1 MKTGNWRKIL
11 LVIKSGIGYDVHSLA
26 KGEKLIIGGV
36 KISSPLGSVGHSDGD
51 VLLHAI
57 VDALLGAAKLGD
69 IGIHFTSSDER
80 WKGKESIYFLEHAA
94 LLVREKGFEIDYVDS
109 TVILEKPK
117 LADIIPEMVYKISY
131 TLQIDEAA
139 VSIKATTTDKMGFIG
154 RGEGV
159 GAMAI
164 ATISK

>member
-1 MKTGNWRKIL
+1 M
-11 LVIKSGIGYDVHSLA
+11 IKSGIGYDVHSLA
-26 KGEKLIIGGV
+26 KGEELVIGGI
-36 KISSPLGSVGHSDGD
+36 KINSPRGSVGHSDGD

-69 IGIHFTSSDER
+69 IGMHFTSSDER

-94 LLVREKGFEIDYVDS
+94 ILIREQGFEIDYVDS
-109 TVILEKPK
+109 TVILEEPK
-117 LADIIPEMVYKISY
+117 LADIIPEMVYKVSY
-131 TLQIDEAA
+131 TLQINEAA

>member
-1 MKTGNWRKIL
+1 M
-11 LVIKSGIGYDVHSLA
+11 IKSGIGYDVHSLA

-36 KISSPLGSVGHSDGD
+36 KINSPWGSVGHSDGD

-69 IGIHFTSSDER
+69 IGMHFPSSDER
-80 WKGKESIYFLEHAA
+80 WKGKESIYFLDHAA
-94 LLVREKGFEIDYVDS
+94 LLVREQGFEIDYVDS
-109 TVILEKPK
+109 TVILEEPK
-117 LADIIPEMVYKISY
+117 LADIIPEMVYKVSY

>member
-1 MKTGNWRKIL
+1 M
-11 LVIKSGIGYDVHSLA
+11 IKSGIGYDVHSLV
-26 KGEKLIIGGV
+26 KGEELIIGGV
-36 KISSPLGSVGHSDGD
+36 KIDSSWGSAGHSDGD

-69 IGIHFTSSDER
+69 IGMHFTSSDER
-80 WKGKESIYFLEHAA
+80 WKGMESTHFLEQAA
-94 LLVREKGFEIDYVDS
+94 LLVRGQGFEIDHVDS
-109 TVILEKPK
+109 TVILEEPK
-117 LADIIPEMVYKISY
+117 LAEIIQQMVYKVSY
-131 TLQIDEAA
+131 TLKIDETD

>member
-1 MKTGNWRKIL
+1 M
-11 LVIKSGIGYDVHSLA
+11 IKSGIGYDVHSLT
-26 KGEKLIIGGV
+26 KGEELIIGGV
-36 KISSPLGSVGHSDGD
+36 KINSPQGSVGHSDGD

-69 IGIHFTSSDER
+69 MGMHFPSSDER
-80 WKGKESIYFLEHAA
+80 WKGKESIHFLEHAA
-94 LLVREKGFEIDYVDS
+94 LLVREQGFEIDHVDS
-109 TVILEKPK
+109 TVILEEPK
-117 LADIIPEMVYKISY
+117 LADIIPEMVYKVSY

-159 GAMAI
+159 GAIAI
-164 ATISK
+164 VTISK

>member
-1 MKTGNWRKIL
+1 M
-11 LVIKSGIGYDVHSLA
+11 IKSGIGYDVHSLV
-26 KGEKLIIGGV
+26 KGEELIIGGV
-36 KISSPLGSVGHSDGD
+36 KIDSSWGSVGHSDGD

-69 IGIHFTSSDER
+69 IGMHFTSSDER
-80 WKGKESIYFLEHAA
+80 WKGMESTHFLEQAA
-94 LLVREKGFEIDYVDS
+94 LLVRGQGFEIDHVDS
-109 TVILEKPK
+109 TVILEEPK
-117 LADIIPEMVYKISY
+117 LAEIIPQMVHKVSY
-131 TLQIDEAA
+131 TLKIDETA

>member
-1 MKTGNWRKIL
+1 M
-11 LVIKSGIGYDVHSLA
+11 IKSGIGYDVHSLS
-26 KGEKLIIGGV
+26 KGEELIIGGV
-36 KISSPLGSVGHSDGD
+36 KINSPLGSVGHSDGD

-69 IGIHFTSSDER
+69 IGGHFASSDER
-80 WKGKESIYFLEHAA
+80 WKNKESIYFLEHAA
-94 LLVREKGFEIDYVDS
+94 ILVREQGFDIDYVDS
-109 TVILEKPK
+109 TVILEEPK
-117 LADIIPEMVYKISY
+117 LADIIPELVYKVSDII
-131 TLQIDEAA
+131 QIDEAA

>member
-1 MKTGNWRKIL
+1 M
-11 LVIKSGIGYDVHSLA
+11 IKSGIGYDVHSLA
-26 KGEKLIIGGV
+26 EGEELIIGGV
-36 KISSPLGSVGHSDGD
+36 KINSPWGSVGHSDGD

-69 IGIHFTSSDER
+69 IGMHFTSSDER
-80 WKGKESIYFLEHAA
+80 WKNKESIYFLEHTA
-94 LLVREKGFEIDYVDS
+94 LLVREQGFEIDYVDS
-109 TVILEKPK
+109 TVILEEPK
-117 LADIIPEMVYKISY
+117 LADIIPEMVYKVSY

>member
-1 MKTGNWRKIL
+1 M
-11 LVIKSGIGYDVHSLA
+11 
-26 KGEKLIIGGV
+26 
-36 KISSPLGSVGHSDGD
+36 
-51 VLLHAI
+51 
-57 VDALLGAAKLGD
+57 
-69 IGIHFTSSDER
+69 
-80 WKGKESIYFLEHAA
+80 
-94 LLVREKGFEIDYVDS
+94 DS
-109 TVILEKPK
+109 TVILEEPK
-117 LADIIPEMVYKISY
+117 LADIIPEMVYKVSD

>member
-1 MKTGNWRKIL
+1 
-11 LVIKSGIGYDVHSLA
+11 
-26 KGEKLIIGGV
+26 
-36 KISSPLGSVGHSDGD
+36 
-51 VLLHAI
+51 

-69 IGIHFTSSDER
+69 IGMHFTSSDER
-80 WKGKESIYFLEHAA
+80 WKGKESIYFLDHAA

-109 TVILEKPK
+109 TVILEEPK
-117 LADIIPEMVYKISY
+117 LADIIPEMVYKVSY

>member
-1 MKTGNWRKIL
+1 M
-11 LVIKSGIGYDVHSLA
+11 IKSGIGYDVHSLA
-26 KGEKLIIGGV
+26 KGEELIIGGV
-36 KISSPLGSVGHSDGD
+36 KINSPRGSVGHSDGD

-69 IGIHFTSSDER
+69 IGMHFTSSDER
-80 WKGKESIYFLEHAA
+80 WEGKESIHFLKQAA
-94 LLVREKGFEIDYVDS
+94 LLVREQGFEIDYVDS
-109 TVILEKPK
+109 TVILEEPR
-117 LADIIPEMVYKISY
+117 LADIIPEMVHKVSY

-139 VSIKATTTDKMGFIG
+139 ISIKATTTDKMGFIG

>member
-1 MKTGNWRKIL
+1 M
-11 LVIKSGIGYDVHSLA
+11 IKSGIGYDVHSLA
-26 KGEKLIIGGV
+26 KGEELIIGGI
-36 KISSPLGSVGHSDGD
+36 KINSPRGSVGHSDGD

-69 IGIHFTSSDER
+69 IGMHFTSSDER
-80 WKGKESIYFLEHAA
+80 WKGMESIHFLEQAA
-94 LLVREKGFEIDYVDS
+94 LLVQGQGFEIDHVDS
-109 TVILEKPK
+109 TVILEEPK
-117 LADIIPEMVYKISY
+117 LADIIPEMVYKVSY

>member
-1 MKTGNWRKIL
+1 M
-11 LVIKSGIGYDVHSLA
+11 IKSGIGYDVHSLA
-26 KGEKLIIGGV
+26 KGEELIIGGV
-36 KISSPLGSVGHSDGD
+36 KINSPRGSVGHSDGD

-69 IGIHFTSSDER
+69 IGMHFTSSDER
-80 WKGKESIYFLEHAA
+80 WEGKESIHFLEHAA
-94 LLVREKGFEIDYVDS
+94 LLVRDQGFEIDYVDS
-109 TVILEKPK
+109 TVILEEPR
-117 LADIIPEMVYKISY
+117 LADIIPEMVHKVSY

-139 VSIKATTTDKMGFIG
+139 ISIKATTTDKMGLIG

>member
-1 MKTGNWRKIL
+1 M
-11 LVIKSGIGYDVHSLA
+11 IKSGIGYDVHSLA
-26 KGEKLIIGGV
+26 KGEELIIGGV
-36 KISSPLGSVGHSDGD
+36 KINSPRGSVGHSDGD

-57 VDALLGAAKLGD
+57 VEALLGAAKLGD
-69 IGIHFTSSDER
+69 IGMHFTSSDER
-80 WKGKESIYFLEHAA
+80 WEGKESIHFLEHAA
-94 LLVREKGFEIDYVDS
+94 LLVRDQGFEIDYVDS
-109 TVILEKPK
+109 TVILEEPR
-117 LADIIPEMVYKISY
+117 LADIIPEMVHKVSY

-139 VSIKATTTDKMGFIG
+139 ISIKATTTDKMGFIG

>member
-1 MKTGNWRKIL
+1 M
-11 LVIKSGIGYDVHSLA
+11 IKSGIGYDVHSLS
-26 KGEKLIIGGV
+26 KGEELIIGGV
-36 KISSPLGSVGHSDGD
+36 KINSSLGSVGHSDGD

-69 IGIHFTSSDER
+69 IGVHFSSSDER
-80 WKGKESIYFLEHAA
+80 WKNKKSIYFLKHAA
-94 LLVREKGFEIDYVDS
+94 ILVREEGFDIDYVDS
-109 TVILEKPK
+109 TIILEEPRLTDKIPK
-117 LADIIPEMVYKISY
+117 MVYKVSDTI
-131 TLQIDEAA
+131 QIDEAA
-139 VSIKATTTDKMGFIG
+139 VSIKATTTDNMGFIG

>member
-1 MKTGNWRKIL
+1 M
-11 LVIKSGIGYDVHSLA
+11 IKSGIGYDVHSLT
-26 KGEKLIIGGV
+26 KGEELIIGGV
-36 KISSPLGSVGHSDGD
+36 KINSSWGSVCHSDGD

-69 IGIHFTSSDER
+69 IGMHFTSSDER
-80 WKGKESIYFLEHAA
+80 WKGKESIYFLKHVA
-94 LLVREKGFEIDYVDS
+94 LLIRGQGYEIDYVDS
-109 TVILEKPK
+109 TVILEEPK
-117 LADIIPEMVYKISY
+117 LADIIPEMVYKVSY

-139 VSIKATTTDKMGFIG
+139 VSIKATTTDRMGFIG

>member
-1 MKTGNWRKIL
+1 M
-11 LVIKSGIGYDVHSLA
+11 IKSGIGYDVHSLA
-26 KGEKLIIGGV
+26 KGEELIIGGI
-36 KISSPLGSVGHSDGD
+36 KINSPRGSVGHSDGD

-69 IGIHFTSSDER
+69 IGMHFTSSDER

-94 LLVREKGFEIDYVDS
+94 ILIRDQGFDIDYVDS
-109 TVILEKPK
+109 TVILEEPK
-117 LADIIPEMVYKISY
+117 LADIIPEMVYKVSY
-131 TLQIDEAA
+131 TLQIDKTD
-139 VSIKATTTDKMGFIG
+139 VSVKATTTDKMGFIG

>member
-1 MKTGNWRKIL
+1 M
-11 LVIKSGIGYDVHSLA
+11 IKSGIGYDVHSLA
-26 KGEKLIIGGV
+26 KGEELIIGGV
-36 KISSPLGSVGHSDGD
+36 KINSPEGSIGYSDGD

-69 IGIHFTSSDER
+69 IGMHFTSSDER
-80 WKGKESIYFLEHAA
+80 WEGKESIHFLEHAA
-94 LLVREKGFEIDYVDS
+94 LLVRDQGFEIDYVDS
-109 TVILEKPK
+109 TVILEEPR
-117 LADIIPEMVYKISY
+117 LADIIPEMVHKVSY

-139 VSIKATTTDKMGFIG
+139 ISIKATTTDKMGFIG

>member
-1 MKTGNWRKIL
+1 M
-11 LVIKSGIGYDVHSLA
+11 IKSGIGYDVHSLA
-26 KGEKLIIGGV
+26 KGEELIIGGI
-36 KISSPLGSVGHSDGD
+36 KINSPWGSVGHSDGD

-69 IGIHFTSSDER
+69 IGMHFTSSDER
-80 WKGKESIYFLEHAA
+80 WKGKESIYFLEHVA
-94 LLVREKGFEIDYVDS
+94 LLVREQGFDIDYVDS
-109 TVILEKPK
+109 TVILEEPK
-117 LADIIPEMVYKISY
+117 LADIIPKMVYKVSY
-131 TLQIDEAA
+131 TLQINEAA

>member
-1 MKTGNWRKIL
+1 MTFIHWQKGKKI
-11 LVIKSGIGYDVHSLA
+11 
-26 KGEKLIIGGV
+26 IIGGI
-36 KISSPLGSVGHSDGD
+36 KINSPWGSVGHSDGD

-69 IGIHFTSSDER
+69 IGMHFTSLDER
-80 WKGKESIYFLEHAA
+80 WKGKESIYFLEHVA
-94 LLVREKGFEIDYVDS
+94 LLVREQGFEIDYVDS
-109 TVILEKPK
+109 TVILEEPK
-117 LADIIPEMVYKISY
+117 LADIIPEMVYKVSY
-131 TLQIDEAA
+131 TLQINEAA

>member
-1 MKTGNWRKIL
+1 M
-11 LVIKSGIGYDVHSLA
+11 IKSGIGYDAHSLTI
-26 KGEKLIIGGV
+26 GEELIIGGV
-36 KISSPLGSVGHSDGD
+36 KINSPWGSVSHSDGD

-69 IGIHFTSSDER
+69 IGMHFTSSDER
-80 WKGKESIYFLEHAA
+80 WKGKESIYFLDHAA
-94 LLVREKGFEIDYVDS
+94 LLVREQGFEIDYVDS
-109 TVILEKPK
+109 TVILEEPK
-117 LADIIPEMVYKISY
+117 LGDIIPEMVYKVSY